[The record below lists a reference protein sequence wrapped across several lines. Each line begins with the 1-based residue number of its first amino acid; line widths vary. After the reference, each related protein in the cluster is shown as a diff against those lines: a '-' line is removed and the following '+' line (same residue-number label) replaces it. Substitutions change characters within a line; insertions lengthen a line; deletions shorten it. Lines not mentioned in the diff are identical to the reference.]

1 MLGPYIGLIVF
12 YEGLKMSN
20 NAPSNAQGEI
30 NEFNIDDI
38 CVDEDVFGA
47 ARKGWAIIGINIGL
61 LSTMFLFF

>member
-1 MLGPYIGLIVF
+1 
-12 YEGLKMSN
+12 MSN